1 MADVVEVAEAE
12 AAAVG
17 VPVPVPAGV
26 MEVDEALAVT
36 PNPLVLPEEVEGIF
50 LRVRSAL
57 SRTKNQVVVLVI
69 NSLR

>member
-1 MADVVEVAEAE
+1 VADVVEVAEAE

-36 PNPLVLPEEVEGIF
+36 PNPLVLPEEVVGIF
-50 LRVRSAL
+50 
-57 SRTKNQVVVLVI
+57 
-69 NSLR
+69 